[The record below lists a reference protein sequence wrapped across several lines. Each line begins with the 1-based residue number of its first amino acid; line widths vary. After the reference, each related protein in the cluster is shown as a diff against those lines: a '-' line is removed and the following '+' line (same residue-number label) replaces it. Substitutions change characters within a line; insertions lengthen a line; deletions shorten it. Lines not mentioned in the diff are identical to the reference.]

1 MDENLQDIRIKI
13 QKMAELADVNGEPF
27 AWFEELYENAN
38 RESDDVP
45 WARMEPHPQMVEWIA
60 NRPEI
65 NGKALVVGCGLGDDA
80 EWLEDI
86 GFDVTAFDISKSSID
101 WCQERFPDSTVNYC
115 VADLLSPPE
124 DWKNKFDLIVE
135 IHILQVIPE
144 NIRDEAAKNL
154 ALLLNNNG
162 HVLCIGRLYES
173 NIVEQPTPPW
183 PLGRVW
189 LESKFQ
195 GLSLVNFTRF
205 MTENNSIGDFP
216 SVPRFIAAWKNITP

>member
-1 MDENLQDIRIKI
+1 MDKHLEDIRIKI
-13 QKMAELADVNGEPF
+13 QKMAELAEDNGEPLG
-27 AWFEELYENAN
+27 WFEELYETAN
-38 RESDDVP
+38 RDSQDVP

-65 NGKALVVGCGLGDDA
+65 NGKVLVVGCGLGDDS

-101 WCQERFPDSTVNYC
+101 WCRERFPDSTVDYC

-144 NIRDEAAKNL
+144 NIRDLAAKNL
-154 ALLLNNNG
+154 SLFLNNNG
-162 HVLCIGRLYES
+162 HVLCIGRLYEPS
-173 NIVEQPTPPW
+173 VVEQPSPPW

-189 LESKFQ
+189 LESKFED
-195 GLSLVNFTRF
+195 LHLVNFTRF
-205 MTENNSIGDFP
+205 ISENNPTGDFP
-216 SVPRFIAAWKNITP
+216 SVPRFIASWQKHSP

>member
-1 MDENLQDIRIKI
+1 MDENLEDIRIKI
-13 QKMAELADVNGEPF
+13 QRMAELAEVNGEPL

-38 RESDDVP
+38 RESEDVP
-45 WARMEPHPQMVEWIA
+45 WARMEPHPQMVEWIS

-80 EWLEDI
+80 EWLEEI

-124 DWKNKFDLIVE
+124 DWQNKFDLIVE

-154 ALLLNNNG
+154 SLLLNNNG
-162 HVLCIGRLYES
+162 HVLCIGRLYET
-173 NIVEQPTPPW
+173 NIVEQPAPPW

-195 GLSLVNFTRF
+195 NLHLVNFTRF
-205 MTENNSIGDFP
+205 KAENNSVGDFP
-216 SVPRFIAAWKNITP
+216 SLPRFIASWQKND